1 MVHILFDFDSLKI
14 LGGLCYTGVAHD
26 VASRTLVNTAD
37 IFKNILEID
46 ISGISQLNKFF
57 YCKLVQDHISGHTYY
72 ISIGFLWFAVVF
84 FMVIKAAMVNRDVYF
99 SNIFYLY
106 MEDM

>member
-14 LGGLCYTGVAHD
+14 LGGLCYTGVADD

-46 ISGISQLNKFF
+46 IP
-57 YCKLVQDHISGHTYY
+57 
-72 ISIGFLWFAVVF
+72 AVF
-84 FMVIKAAMVNRDVYF
+84 P
-99 SNIFYLY
+99 S
-106 MEDM
+106 